1 MRKRLLLTFFV
12 LLAAVAS
19 VSANAYQDANRLI
32 KNGYVKSDP
41 DAIRSIVP
49 QLTESEITSLYTW
62 NKVDVFGPVLMNSAL
77 GFGSGSLS
85 QKDTVHG
92 LIFLA
97 GDTVF
102 TGMIVW
108 NFLRNAGI
116 NFNNEVSGKG
126 GVYDDYTLALAGLIG
141 AAALRV
147 WQGIRA
153 ATYAKSYNSK
163 LAYAL
168 KLDSA
173 PTVAFLPYFKE
184 GKTGMS
190 VSARISY

>member
-41 DAIRSIVP
+41 DAIRALVP
-49 QLTESEITSLYTW
+49 QLTDSEITSLYTW

-92 LIFLA
+92 MLFLA

-153 ATYAKSYNSK
+153 A
-163 LAYAL
+163 AYASRYNGRL
-168 KLDSA
+168 SYALGMDSA
-173 PTVAFLPYFKE
+173 SVAVMPVIRDE
-184 GKTGMS
+184 GTGFS
-190 VSARISY
+190 VGARIEL

>member
-1 MRKRLLLTFFV
+1 MRKRFFITLFV
-12 LLAAVAS
+12 LLVAAAS

-41 DAIRSIVP
+41 DAIRALVP
-49 QLTESEITSLYTW
+49 QLTDSEITSLYTW

-116 NFNNEVSGKG
+116 NFSTEVSGEG
-126 GVYDDYTLALAGLIG
+126 GFYDDYTLALAGLIG

-153 ATYAKSYNSK
+153 AAYAKRYNGRLS
-163 LAYAL
+163 YAL
-168 KLDSA
+168 GLDNAS
-173 PTVAFLPYFKE
+173 VAVMPVIRNE
-184 GKTGMS
+184 GTGFS
-190 VSARISY
+190 VGARIAL

>member
-12 LLAAVAS
+12 LLVAVAS
-19 VSANAYQDANRLI
+19 VSANAYQNANRLI
-32 KNGYVKSDP
+32 KNGCVKSDP
-41 DAIRSIVP
+41 DAIKALVP
-49 QLTESEITSLYTW
+49 QLTDSEITSLYTW

-102 TGMIVW
+102 TGMIAW
-108 NFLRNAGI
+108 NFLRNAGVNI
-116 NFNNEVSGKG
+116 GNEISGEG

-141 AAALRV
+141 AAALRI

-153 ATYAKSYNSK
+153 ATYANRYNGRLS
-163 LAYAL
+163 YAL
-168 KLDSA
+168 GLDSA
-173 PTVAFLPYFKE
+173 SVAVMPVIRDE
-184 GKTGMS
+184 GTGFS
-190 VSARISY
+190 VGARIEL

>member
-41 DAIRSIVP
+41 DAIRALVP
-49 QLTESEITSLYTW
+49 QLTDSEITSLYTW

-153 ATYAKSYNSK
+153 A
-163 LAYAL
+163 AYANRYNGRL
-168 KLDSA
+168 SYALGLDNAS
-173 PTVAFLPYFKE
+173 VAVMPVIRNE
-184 GKTGMS
+184 GTGFS
-190 VSARISY
+190 VGARIEL